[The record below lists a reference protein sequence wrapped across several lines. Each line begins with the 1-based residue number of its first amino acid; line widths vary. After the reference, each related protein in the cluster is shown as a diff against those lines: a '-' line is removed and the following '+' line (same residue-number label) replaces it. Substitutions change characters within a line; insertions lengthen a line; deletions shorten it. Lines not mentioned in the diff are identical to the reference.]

1 MKATLSEGRGQV
13 RESIELVVRYLKQ
26 ETLTPLKSI
35 LKYVGFG
42 LGGAV
47 FVGIGTMLVLL
58 GILRLLQTETG
69 SSFTGDLSWLPYLIT
84 LVIGAVVVAV
94 SLMLGRKRKTSKL

>member
-13 RESIELVVRYLKQ
+13 RESINLVVRYLKQ

-42 LGGAV
+42 LAGATL
-47 FVGIGTMLVLL
+47 VGVGSILLLL

-84 LVIGAVVVAV
+84 LVVGGVIVVV
-94 SLMLGRKRKTSKL
+94 SLILGRKRKTSKL

>member
-1 MKATLSEGRGQV
+1 LVLKATLSEGKGQA
-13 RESIELVVRYLKQ
+13 RESIDLVIRYVKQ

-42 LGGAV
+42 VGGALLSGFGV
-47 FVGIGTMLVLL
+47 VLLLL

-69 SSFTGDLSWLPYLIT
+69 TSFTGNLSWLPYLIT
-84 LVIGAVVVAV
+84 LVVGVVVIVA
-94 SLMLGRKRKTSKL
+94 SLSLARRKKN